1 MLETIKDKLPEIAK
15 DARINLSKIM
25 DTTQPDG
32 LTPEQIRGCA
42 LAVIYHLNNPFL
54 LDEISEDVSSALK
67 EAAKLTA
74 SLMAMTN
81 VYYRFIHLAEQ
92 PELSHVPAGL
102 RMQGM
107 MNPGV
112 DKPTFEAMSLAVS
125 ILNGCGACIS
135 AHCKQLKDHGFSVQS
150 LARIG
155 RISAVLHAVHVSL
168 SL

>member
-1 MLETIKDKLPEIAK
+1 MLDAIKNKLPEAAK
-15 DARINLSKIM
+15 DARLNLSKVM
-25 DTTQPDG
+25 DATQNDG
-32 LTPEQIRGCA
+32 LTENQILGCA
-42 LAVIYHLNNPFL
+42 LAVIYHLGDSFL
-54 LDEISEDVSSALK
+54 LQEIGNNVDESIK

-81 VYYRFIHLAEQ
+81 IYYRFIHLAEQ

-135 AHCKQLKDHGFSVQS
+135 AHCN
-150 LARIG
+150 
-155 RISAVLHAVHVSL
+155 L
-168 SL
+168 SHK